1 MWKDNKGMTLL
12 ELTIAVTVLAAVSVA
27 GESVIRPKIEKN
39 RMNRHIAEAQM
50 VYEAI
55 TVYLDDATSRG
66 TVDDFSLYEDL
77 MMYPVGDEKNSLYEM
92 LKGMCSDDIKIVR
105 ISLDRKKTKIS
116 AIVCRVGGYEVEIRD
131 GRMDGCI
138 KIKQS

>member
-1 MWKDNKGMTLL
+1 MREDNKGTTLL
-12 ELTIAVTVLAAVSVA
+12 ELMIAVMVLAAVVMA
-27 GESVIRPKIEKN
+27 GDSAIRPQLEKN

-55 TVYLDDATSRG
+55 SVYLDDATSRG
-66 TVDDFSLYEDL
+66 AVDDFVLYGDL
-77 MMYPVGDEKNSLYEM
+77 MMYPVGDERNRLYEV
-92 LKGMCSDDIKIVR
+92 LKDVCSDEVKIVR
-105 ISLDRKKTKIS
+105 VSVDRKKTKIS
-116 AIVCRVGGYEVEIRD
+116 ALVCRVGGYEVEIRD